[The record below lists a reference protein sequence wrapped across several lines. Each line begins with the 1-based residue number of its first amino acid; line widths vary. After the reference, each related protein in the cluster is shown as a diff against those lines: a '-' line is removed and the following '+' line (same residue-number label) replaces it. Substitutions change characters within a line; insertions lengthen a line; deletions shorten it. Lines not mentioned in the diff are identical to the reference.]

1 MILLE
6 DLAIIASDGLGALL
20 ALIRILLLLVL
31 GTLLFA
37 SLILAIAS
45 NGVKLSLLDANF
57 YIAQLDKAGAY
68 EYAKAAV
75 INQSVEGMLK
85 DAPFDEQQKQN
96 LSAELK
102 AGFSEAVPTSW
113 VKAQADR
120 LIRNAFAYAKSESAE
135 LDLNVSTAELKP
147 SLKAQ
152 ARKLAPKVI
161 EVAVKNEVAKNDSPD
176 VAAVNEYFANGG
188 VGPGGCASIDD
199 CLAYCLAHEEEC
211 QNLNASQEQVA
222 GAMSTNATS
231 AGNDTG
237 IAPQA
242 DANGTAAQLAS
253 LTQGV
258 YDGLDRQVDSSVPD
272 TLDLDVLAGHQPSAE
287 LAKVREPLSMV
298 LLACNILI
306 VICVALA
313 LVMAIVSG
321 KIRSALRNAGIPFA
335 VAGAVAC
342 IASFIAPGTLLDLI
356 SKNLPAAGPAS
367 QLNQLALQVVQP
379 LLSGYFDTTL
389 VLSIVV
395 GVLGLAMV
403 ALSFVVEK
411 NEQDAKAQI
420 APLQN
425 AQ

>member
-1 MILLE
+1 MTLLE
-6 DLAIIASDGLGALL
+6 DLAIIASDSLRALL

-31 GTLLFA
+31 GTALFA

-45 NGVKLSLLDANF
+45 NGIRLSLLDANF

-68 EYAKAAV
+68 EYAKASV

-96 LSAELK
+96 LSVELK

-113 VKAQADR
+113 VKGQADR

-135 LDLNVSTAELKP
+135 LDLNVSTAGLKP

-161 EVAVKNEVAKNDSPD
+161 GVTVRNEIAKNDSPD
-176 VAAVNEYFANGG
+176 VAAANEYFANGG
-188 VGPGGCASIDD
+188 VGPGGCASIED

-211 QNLNASQEQVA
+211 RDLNVTQEQVA
-222 GAMSTNATS
+222 GAIGTNATIT
-231 AGNDTG
+231 GNGTG
-237 IAPQA
+237 VVPQA
-242 DANGTAAQLAS
+242 DANNTPAQLAS

-272 TLDLDVLAGHQPSAE
+272 MLDLDALALHQPSAE
-287 LAKVREPLSMV
+287 LAKVREPLSIV

-306 VICVALA
+306 AICVALA
-313 LVMAIVSG
+313 LVMAVVSG
-321 KIRSALRNAGIPFA
+321 KIRSALRHVGIPFA

-342 IASFIAPGTLLDLI
+342 TASFIAPGLLLDLV
-356 SKNLPAAGPAS
+356 SKNLPSAGPAS
-367 QLNQLALQVVQP
+367 QLNQIALQVVQP

-395 GVLGLAMV
+395 CVLGLVMV
-403 ALSFVVEK
+403 ALSFVVER
-411 NEQDAKAQI
+411 NEQDAAARI